1 MDSALHATLF
11 HQNDGFSIGSL
22 DCFFGEAVKLKFEAF
37 KQFFHR
43 HQIKVNNSNTPDLVF
58 EGKIDLTLE
67 VWISSCI
74 IFNRV

>member
-11 HQNDGFSIGSL
+11 HQNDRFSIGRL

-43 HQIKVNNSNTPDLVF
+43 YQIKVIATTV
-58 EGKIDLTLE
+58 TLL
-67 VWISSCI
+67 I
-74 IFNRV
+74 